1 MARDPRAALEAYVAQ
16 RFGVAPGGVASLG
29 GDGGVKELG
38 YGKPVRVSLGGT
50 ARDLVVHRSV
60 SAGYGHDTLSD
71 HAAEAFF
78 AFGAFSRLPS
88 HVPAVDVGVVREDG
102 SFASLADARDFFY
115 VTEFA
120 EGTPYFH
127 DLDALAQANVA
138 APTDLARAEQL
149 ARYLASIH
157 ADKRDAPELWRRR
170 VRDLFG
176 HHECLSGLLDSYDA
190 FDTEAYA
197 PKAFLEELERRA
209 VAHRHRLKPRVH
221 RLSVVHG
228 DFHPWNIL
236 FDGDTLRLLD
246 RSRGE
251 LGEPADDLAA
261 LAVNYVFFSLRA
273 VGRFE
278 GGFRALWDRFFATY
292 LERTGDQEVLE
303 TILPFLAWRALVVA
317 SPAWYPHID
326 LAVRRALFRLVDRVL
341 GETRLDLDA
350 VARWVS
356 P

>member
-1 MARDPRAALEAYVAQ
+1 MTLDPRAALEAYVAR
-16 RFGVAPGGVASLG
+16 RFGVAPVGIASLG
-29 GDGGVKELG
+29 DDGGVKELG
-38 YGKPVRVSLGGT
+38 YGKPVRVSLPGA

-60 SAGYGHDTLSD
+60 NAGYGHDTLSD

-120 EGTPYFH
+120 EGTPYFR
-127 DLDALAQANVA
+127 DLDAVARANVA
-138 APTDLARAEQL
+138 TPRDLGRAEQL

-157 ADKRDAPELWRRR
+157 ADKRDVPELWRRR

-176 HHECLSGLLDSYDA
+176 HHECLAGLLDSYDA

-197 PKAFLEELERRA
+197 PRAFLEELERRA
-209 VAHRHRLKPRVH
+209 VAHRHRLKPRVA

-236 FDGDTLRLLD
+236 FDEDTLRVLD

-251 LGEPADDLAA
+251 LGEPADDVAA
-261 LAVNYVFFSLRA
+261 LVVNYVFFSLRA
-273 VGRFE
+273 GGRFE

-292 LERTGDQEVLE
+292 LEETGDREVLE
-303 TILPFLAWRALVVA
+303 TIPPFLAWRALVVA

-326 LAVRRALFRLVDRVL
+326 LGVRRALFRLVDRVL
-341 GETRLDLDA
+341 GETRLDPDA
-350 VARWVS
+350 VARWVA